1 MISAILILILTA
13 LLALVTAAIVGWPI
27 TLGVI
32 GFIIGLKIFKKVRG

>member
-1 MISAILILILTA
+1 MISAILLLIFTA
-13 LLALVTAAIVGWPI
+13 IIALVTAAIVGWPI

>member
-13 LLALVTAAIVGWPI
+13 LLALITAAIVGWPI

-32 GFIIGLKIFKKVRG
+32 GLIIGLKIFKKVRG

>member
-1 MISAILILILTA
+1 MISAILLLILTA